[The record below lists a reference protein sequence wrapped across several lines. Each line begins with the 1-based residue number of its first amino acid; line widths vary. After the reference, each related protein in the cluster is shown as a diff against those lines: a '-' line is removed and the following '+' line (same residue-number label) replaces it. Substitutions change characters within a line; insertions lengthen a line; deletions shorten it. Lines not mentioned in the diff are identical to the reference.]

1 MKKLSL
7 IFTVIIAVGS
17 MGLFVGCGRS
27 ARDELN
33 HKESVVYDAFIEK
46 LCSFYNPQSIKIIE
60 YSDIF
65 SICNLQNPYFVT
77 VSEVEVGHRCIK
89 ANIQTKSGGS
99 SSVVYCLIASGDD
112 DSDYKIGYIWTWDDV
127 MNAIESFG
135 WVRKINHYLSFFRNL
150 DYYTPED
157 ENVDVRKLNRAL
169 HEYFEEKG
177 ML

>member
-33 HKESVVYDAFIEK
+33 HKESVIYDAFIER
-46 LCSFYNPQSIKIIE
+46 LCSFYNPQSVKIIE
-60 YSDIF
+60 CSDIF
-65 SICNLQNPYFVT
+65 SICDLQNPYFVT
-77 VSEVEVGHRCIK
+77 ASEVGHRYIK
-89 ANIQTKSGGS
+89 LNVQTKSGGS
-99 SSVVYCLIASGDD
+99 SSTVYCLIISDDD
-112 DSDYKIGYIWTWDDV
+112 DSDYKIGLIWTWNDV
-127 MNAIESFG
+127 MDAIESFCFG
-135 WVRKINHYLSFFRNL
+135 SEMNRYLSFLRNL
-150 DYYTPED
+150 CYYMPED
-157 ENVDVRKLNRAL
+157 ENVDIGKLNRAL